1 MNYKLLYIALLLGLY
16 KTNAQNH
23 ALVLKDNPYVVLN
36 GGTAGTPVYVVVN
49 QTNANGI
56 ITQGS
61 GGNII
66 SEDEYNYVKWNIGT
80 STGAFTVPF
89 TTGVGGTEQKI
100 PLTVQTTAA
109 GVGSGDILFSTYETD
124 DDNLPWASGV
134 THFQS
139 SSGNLDNKN
148 WVVDRF
154 WIIDAENYTTKP
166 AVQLSFGFNDDAT
179 ETGAPNLLNITNL
192 GAQRFN
198 TSNNHWEGS
207 HSGSAGIWG
216 TVTGT
221 AGNRSVTGV
230 NIAASEFYRAWT
242 LTDYD
247 HPLPLSLN
255 YFDGNCDNSSIHL
268 SWELSTTENSTFI
281 VQKSLDGSNFT
292 TIGTANALNNESTF
306 NFVDRNPYINQ
317 SYYRLIV
324 EGETNDLHSEI
335 IAVENC
341 EENSNTYVFSP
352 INNNNIFIE
361 ITAETPNST
370 YQFLLVDLSGK
381 IIKQQELFNESKG
394 AHQYVLDASGLASG
408 LYNAVLIDKNGV
420 KSTTKITL

>member
-1 MNYKLLYIALLLGLY
+1 MKLTILNIILFCLVFGV
-16 KTNAQNH
+16 KAQNN
-23 ALVLKDNPYVVLN
+23 ALILKDNPYIVLN
-36 GGTAGTPVYVVVN
+36 GGTVGTPVYIVVD
-49 QTNANGI
+49 QPNANGI

-66 SEDEYNYVKWNIGT
+66 SEDEYNYVKWNIAT
-80 STGAFTVPF
+80 NTGAFTVPF

-124 DDNLPWASGV
+124 NNNLPWASGV

-139 SSGNLDNKN
+139 SSGNLDNKD

-166 AVQLSFGFNDDAT
+166 AVLLSFGFNDDAT

-230 NIAASEFYRAWT
+230 NIAATEFYRSWT

-255 YFDGNCDNSSIHL
+255 YFNGSCDNASINL
-268 SWELSTTENSTFI
+268 SWELNNTESSSYL
-281 VQKSLDGSNFT
+281 VQKSLDGIHFT
-292 TIGTANALNNESTF
+292 TIGTANAFNNESTF
-306 NFVDRNPYINQ
+306 NFIDRNPYINQ

-324 EGETNDLHSEI
+324 EGETNEFHSET
-335 IAVENC
+335 IAIKSC
-341 EENSNTYVFSP
+341 EENSNTFVFSP
-352 INNNNIFIE
+352 IENSNIYVE
-361 ITAETPNST
+361 ITSKVANANH
-370 YQFLLVDLSGK
+370 QLLLIDISGK
-381 IIKQQELFNESKG
+381 VIKQQQLLNENKG
-394 AHQYVLDASGLASG
+394 QNQYIIDASGLASG
-408 LYNAVLIDKNGV
+408 IYNVVLIDSNGI
-420 KSTTKITL
+420 KSNTKITL

>member
-1 MNYKLLYIALLLGLY
+1 MKLTILNIILFCLVFGV
-16 KTNAQNH
+16 KAQNN
-23 ALVLKDNPYVVLN
+23 ALILKDNPYIVLN
-36 GGTAGTPVYVVVN
+36 GGTVGTPVYIVVD
-49 QTNANGI
+49 QPNANGI
-56 ITQGS
+56 ITQDS

-66 SEDEYNYVKWNIGT
+66 SEDEYNYVKWNIAT
-80 STGAFTVPF
+80 NTGAFTVPF

-124 DDNLPWASGV
+124 NNNLPWASGV

-139 SSGNLDNKN
+139 SSGNLDNKD

-166 AVQLSFGFNDDAT
+166 AVLLSFGFNDDAT

-230 NIAASEFYRAWT
+230 NIAATEFYRSWT

-255 YFDGNCDNSSIHL
+255 YFNGSCDNASINL
-268 SWELSTTENSTFI
+268 SWELNNTESSSYL
-281 VQKSLDGSNFT
+281 VQKSLDGIHFT
-292 TIGTANALNNESTF
+292 TIGTANAFNNESTF
-306 NFVDRNPYINQ
+306 NFIDRNPYINQ

-324 EGETNDLHSEI
+324 EGETNEFHSET
-335 IAVENC
+335 IAIKSC
-341 EENSNTYVFSP
+341 EENSNTFVFSP
-352 INNNNIFIE
+352 IENSNIYVE
-361 ITAETPNST
+361 ITSKVANANH
-370 YQFLLVDLSGK
+370 QLLLIDISGK
-381 IIKQQELFNESKG
+381 VIKQQQLLNENKG
-394 AHQYVLDASGLASG
+394 QNQYIIDASGLASG
-408 LYNAVLIDKNGV
+408 IYNVVLIDSNGI
-420 KSTTKITL
+420 KSNTKITL